1 MDFSLSERET
11 HWRDRVRAFIDTHV
25 APREADYLA
34 EQSAGTRWKVLK
46 VVDELKVRA
55 HADGLWNLFMPPGS
69 GDHHV
74 DTSFAFD
81 GPGLTNLEYALCA
94 EEMGRIEWSSE
105 VFNCSAPDTGNMEV
119 FHRYGTRAQ
128 KLRWLQPLMEGRIR
142 SAFLMTEPGVA
153 SSDAT
158 NIETRI
164 VRDGDDYVINGR
176 KWWSS
181 GAGDPRCE
189 IAIVMGKSDPTA
201 ARHQQQSMIL
211 VPMATPGVEVLRM
224 LPVFGFDD
232 APHGHAEVLLNNVR
246 VPADHM
252 LLGEGRGFEIAQGR
266 LGPGRIHHCMRVIG
280 SAERALKLLC
290 ERALSRTAFGK
301 PLTQL
306 GGNVDIIANAR
317 IGIEQARL
325 LTLKAAW
332 LMDTV
337 GVKGAMSE
345 ISQIKVVAPNL
356 AQMVIDQAMQIHGGA
371 GMCEDFPLAAMFANA
386 RLLRL
391 ADGPDEV
398 HRALIAKLELKPHA
412 DRLGLA
418 PVERDNSAKSLIDQ
432 PSPVRSG
439 EEFDVAKV
447 DAFLKKHVPGV
458 TGQPTVG
465 QFRGG
470 ASNLT
475 YQLNYPDCVFILRR
489 PPFGHRTGSAHD
501 MLREARVMTALK
513 QVYLYVP
520 KVLANSAAGEVLDCP
535 FYVMERVNGIILRRD
550 LPKGMT
556 LNAADTRKLCMTVID
571 RLIELHQV
579 DYRAAGLEHLGKG
592 EGYVFRQ
599 VDGWCDRFNKAKTD
613 DAGDFVT
620 VMAWLKQKM
629 PAHDLTTCII
639 HNDFRL
645 DNVVLDPKNPLS
657 VKGVLDWEMATL
669 GDPLMDLGNS
679 LAYWIEAGDEPA
691 FQAVRRQPT
700 HLPGMLTRREVIDYY
715 SQKTGY
721 PVDNIDFHLVFGLFR
736 LAVIAQQIYYRFRQ
750 GHAKNPEFA
759 NFIHFTNL
767 LEKRCLDLIERS
779 AVKS

>member
-266 LGPGRIHHCMRVIG
+266 LGPGRIHHCMRAIG
-280 SAERALKLLC
+280 MAEDALRKMTTRL
-290 ERALSRTAFGK
+290 LSRTAFGK
-301 PLTQL
+301 T
-306 GGNVDIIANAR
+306 IAEQSVWEQRVASAR
-317 IGIEQARL
+317 IDLEMTRL
-325 LTLKAAW
+325 LCLKAAQM
-332 LMDTV
+332 MDTV
-337 GVKGAMSE
+337 GNKAAQLEIAM
-345 ISQIKVVAPNL
+345 IKVAAPR
-356 AQMVIDQAMQIHGGA
+356 MVLKIVDDAIQAHGGA
-371 GMCEDFPLAAMFANA
+371 GVTTDFGLAKAYAHA
-386 RLLRL
+386 RTLRL
-391 ADGPDEV
+391 VDGPDEV
-398 HRALIAKLELKPHA
+398 HNRAIARLEFGKYHA
-412 DRLGLA
+412 
-418 PVERDNSAKSLIDQ
+418 
-432 PSPVRSG
+432 
-439 EEFDVAKV
+439 
-447 DAFLKKHVPGV
+447 H
-458 TGQPTVG
+458 
-465 QFRGG
+465 
-470 ASNLT
+470 
-475 YQLNYPDCVFILRR
+475 
-489 PPFGHRTGSAHD
+489 
-501 MLREARVMTALK
+501 K
-513 QVYLYVP
+513 QQ
-520 KVLANSAAGEVLDCP
+520 AG
-535 FYVMERVNGIILRRD
+535 R
-550 LPKGMT
+550 
-556 LNAADTRKLCMTVID
+556 
-571 RLIELHQV
+571 
-579 DYRAAGLEHLGKG
+579 
-592 EGYVFRQ
+592 
-599 VDGWCDRFNKAKTD
+599 
-613 DAGDFVT
+613 
-620 VMAWLKQKM
+620 
-629 PAHDLTTCII
+629 
-639 HNDFRL
+639 
-645 DNVVLDPKNPLS
+645 NV
-657 VKGVLDWEMATL
+657 
-669 GDPLMDLGNS
+669 
-679 LAYWIEAGDEPA
+679 
-691 FQAVRRQPT
+691 
-700 HLPGMLTRREVIDYY
+700 
-715 SQKTGY
+715 
-721 PVDNIDFHLVFGLFR
+721 
-736 LAVIAQQIYYRFRQ
+736 
-750 GHAKNPEFA
+750 
-759 NFIHFTNL
+759 
-767 LEKRCLDLIERS
+767 
-779 AVKS
+779 